1 LNYVVPLVVHQ
12 QEALFEV
19 TEESMDKRILKN
31 DFLQIEYR
39 MDALRISGIT
49 PTGKPN
55 LLVDLRDMP
64 PVATP
69 YGDFYFHGGHRLW
82 HAPEAM
88 PRTYIP
94 DGEVKVT
101 ELPTGVVLD
110 TPTEPGTGIRK
121 RIEIHLASDKAS
133 LTLTHTLINEGM
145 WAVEL
150 APWAITQFRLG
161 GMVILPMP
169 VGNADAA
176 GLLHNRQ
183 LSIWP
188 YTRMNDPRVQWGD
201 EFILFKANPLL
212 PPFKIGY
219 FNPHAWMAYWMD
231 GILFRK
237 TFDVRAGFPHPDNN
251 CNCEIYCN
259 HQFVELESLAPMTT
273 LAPGASVAHTET
285 WDVLDGIESLPEE
298 VQASFAHGRDG

>member
-1 LNYVVPLVVHQ
+1 M
-12 QEALFEV
+12 E
-19 TEESMDKRILKN
+19 KRILKN

-39 MDALRISGIT
+39 TDAMRISGIT
-49 PTGKPN
+49 PMGKSN

-94 DGEVKVT
+94 DGELKIT
-101 ELPTGVVLD
+101 EQIDSVVLESSTEPDTGV
-110 TPTEPGTGIRK
+110 RK
-121 RIEIHLASDKAS
+121 RIEIQLAPDKPS
-133 LTLTHTLINEGM
+133 LKITHTLINDGM
-145 WAVEL
+145 WSVEL

-161 GMVILPMP
+161 GTVILPMP
-169 VGNADAA
+169 VGNADPA

-183 LSIWP
+183 FSLWP
-188 YTRMNDPRVQWGD
+188 YSRINDPRLKLGD
-201 EFILFKANPLL
+201 EFILFSADSLL

-219 FNPHAWMAYWMD
+219 FNLLGWMAYWLD
-231 GILFRK
+231 DVLFQK
-237 TFDVRAGFPHPDNN
+237 TFDVRTGYTYPDNN

-259 HQFVELESLAPMTT
+259 HQFVELET
-273 LAPGASVAHTET
+273 LAPLTTLSPGLSVAHTET
-285 WDVLDGIESLPEE
+285 WDVLEGMDSLPKGIQ
-298 VQASFAHGRDG
+298 VSLVSR